1 MYDVPDQQGR
11 TFVVTGANSGLG
23 KEAAARLAGAG
34 AHVVMAVRT
43 VAKGQAARDEIT
55 RRHPDAS
62 LDVRALDL
70 ADLGSVR
77 AFVAGLERDGVRPN
91 VLVNNAGVM
100 AVPSR
105 MTTVDGF
112 ELQWG
117 TNVLG
122 PFALTNLLLPT
133 LLTADTARV
142 VTMSSAT
149 ASFGRIDFAYLDSTR
164 RYTPSQAYAQSKLA
178 NLLLGLRLAEVAT
191 QRGWSL
197 LSTIAHPGYTNT
209 NLQTAGASLGR
220 SAPKRTLLTSGGFLP
235 TQEVEQGSEPL
246 LFAAADPDAV
256 NGAYYGPDG
265 RFGLVG
271 PTTRVAIPRSAR
283 GASLAR
289 SLWAVAEDLTGTSL
303 P

>member
-149 ASFGRIDFAYLDSTR
+149 ASFGRIDFADLDSTR

-289 SLWAVAEDLTGTSL
+289 SLWAVAEDLTGTS
-303 P
+303 PP

>member
-149 ASFGRIDFAYLDSTR
+149 ASFGRIDFADLGSTR

-246 LFAAADPDAV
+246 LFAATDPDAV

>member
-149 ASFGRIDFAYLDSTR
+149 ASFGRIDFADLDSSR

>member
-43 VAKGQAARDEIT
+43 VAKGEAARDEIT

-105 MTTVDGF
+105 MTTVDGS

-149 ASFGRIDFAYLDSTR
+149 ASFGRIDFADLDSTR

>member
-149 ASFGRIDFAYLDSTR
+149 ASFGRIDFADLDSTR

-235 TQEVEQGSEPL
+235 TQEVEQGGEPL

>member
-62 LDVRALDL
+62 LDVRAVDL

-149 ASFGRIDFAYLDSTR
+149 ASFGRIDFADLDSTR

>member
-34 AHVVMAVRT
+34 AHVVLAVRT

-149 ASFGRIDFAYLDSTR
+149 ASFGRIDFADLDSSR

-178 NLLLGLRLAEVAT
+178 NLLLGLRLAEVAA

-220 SAPKRTLLTSGGFLP
+220 STPKRTLLTSGGFLP
-235 TQEVEQGSEPL
+235 AQEVEQGSEPL
-246 LFAAADPDAV
+246 LFAAADPGAI

>member
-149 ASFGRIDFAYLDSTR
+149 ASFGRIDFADLDSSR

-178 NLLLGLRLAEVAT
+178 NLLLGLRLAEVAA

>member
-43 VAKGQAARDEIT
+43 VAKGEAARDEIT

-149 ASFGRIDFAYLDSTR
+149 ASFGRIDFADLDSSR

-178 NLLLGLRLAEVAT
+178 NLLLGLRLAEVAA

-246 LFAAADPDAV
+246 LFAAADPGAV

>member
-34 AHVVMAVRT
+34 AHVVLAVRT

-62 LDVRALDL
+62 LEVRSLDL

-149 ASFGRIDFAYLDSTR
+149 ASFGRIDFADLDSSR

-246 LFAAADPDAV
+246 LFAAADPGAV

>member
-1 MYDVPDQQGR
+1 M
-11 TFVVTGANSGLG
+11 
-23 KEAAARLAGAG
+23 
-34 AHVVMAVRT
+34 
-43 VAKGQAARDEIT
+43 
-55 RRHPDAS
+55 
-62 LDVRALDL
+62 
-70 ADLGSVR
+70 
-77 AFVAGLERDGVRPN
+77 RPN

-149 ASFGRIDFAYLDSTR
+149 ASFGRIDFADLDSTR

>member
-43 VAKGQAARDEIT
+43 VAKGEAARDEIT
-55 RRHPDAS
+55 RRPPDAS

-133 LLTADTARV
+133 LLTAGTARV

-149 ASFGRIDFAYLDSTR
+149 ASFGRIDFADLDSSR
-164 RYTPSQAYAQSKLA
+164 RL
-178 NLLLGLRLAEVAT
+178 
-191 QRGWSL
+191 SL
-197 LSTIAHPGYTNT
+197 IH
-209 NLQTAGASLGR
+209 
-220 SAPKRTLLTSGGFLP
+220 
-235 TQEVEQGSEPL
+235 
-246 LFAAADPDAV
+246 
-256 NGAYYGPDG
+256 
-265 RFGLVG
+265 
-271 PTTRVAIPRSAR
+271 I
-283 GASLAR
+283 
-289 SLWAVAEDLTGTSL
+289 
-303 P
+303 

>member
-43 VAKGQAARDEIT
+43 VAKGEAARDEIT

-149 ASFGRIDFAYLDSTR
+149 ASFGRIDFADLDSSR

-178 NLLLGLRLAEVAT
+178 NLLLGLRLAEVAA

>member
-62 LDVRALDL
+62 LDVRAVDL

-142 VTMSSAT
+142 VTMSSGT
-149 ASFGRIDFAYLDSTR
+149 ASFGRIDFADLDSTR

-197 LSTIAHPGYTNT
+197 LSTIAHPGYTTT

-220 SAPKRTLLTSGGFLP
+220 STPKRTLLTSGGFLP

-256 NGAYYGPDG
+256 NGAYSGPDG

>member
-149 ASFGRIDFAYLDSTR
+149 ASFGRIDFADLDSTR

>member
-133 LLTADTARV
+133 LLTAGTARV

-149 ASFGRIDFAYLDSTR
+149 ASFGRIDFADLDSSR

-178 NLLLGLRLAEVAT
+178 NLLLGLRLAEVAA

-246 LFAAADPDAV
+246 LFAAADPGAV

-289 SLWAVAEDLTGTSL
+289 SLWAVAEDLTDTSL

>member
-1 MYDVPDQQGR
+1 MYDVPHQQGR

-43 VAKGQAARDEIT
+43 VAKGEAARDEIT

-62 LDVRALDL
+62 LEVRSLDL

-133 LLTADTARV
+133 LLTADMPRV
-142 VTMSSAT
+142 VTMSSGT
-149 ASFGRIDFAYLDSTR
+149 ASFGRIDFADLDSTR
-164 RYTPSQAYAQSKLA
+164 RYTPAQAYAQSKLA
-178 NLLLGLRLAEVAT
+178 NLLLGLRLAELAP

-197 LSTIAHPGYTNT
+197 LSTIAHPGYTTT

-220 SAPKRTLLTSGGFLP
+220 STPKRTLLTSGGFLP
-235 TQEVEQGSEPL
+235 AQEVEQGSEPL
-246 LFAAADPDAV
+246 LFAAADPGAV

-265 RFGLVG
+265 RFGLAG
-271 PTTRVAIPRSAR
+271 PTTRVGIPRSAR

>member
-1 MYDVPDQQGR
+1 MSSWRCAPWP
-11 TFVVTGANSGLG
+11 
-23 KEAAARLAGAG
+23 
-34 AHVVMAVRT
+34 
-43 VAKGQAARDEIT
+43 KGEAARDEIT

-77 AFVAGLERDGVRPN
+77 AFVAGLERDGCAERPGQQRRCHGGALADDDGRRLRAAVGNERPRPVRADQPPAADAAHRRHGARGDD
-91 VLVNNAGVM
+91 VQRHGVVRTDRLRRPRLVP
-100 AVPSR
+100 AVHP
-105 MTTVDGF
+105 V
-112 ELQWG
+112 
-117 TNVLG
+117 
-122 PFALTNLLLPT
+122 A
-133 LLTADTARV
+133 
-142 VTMSSAT
+142 
-149 ASFGRIDFAYLDSTR
+149 
-164 RYTPSQAYAQSKLA
+164 
-178 NLLLGLRLAEVAT
+178 GLRPVRWPTCCSACAWPRW
-191 QRGWSL
+191 QRNG
-197 LSTIAHPGYTNT
+197 
-209 NLQTAGASLGR
+209 AGRCSARSRTRGTPTPTCRPPARAWVGAPR
-220 SAPKRTLLTSGGFLP
+220 SAPCSPRVALP

-246 LFAAADPDAV
+246 LFAAADPGAV

>member
-34 AHVVMAVRT
+34 AHVVLAVRT

-149 ASFGRIDFAYLDSTR
+149 ASFGRIDFADLDSSR

-178 NLLLGLRLAEVAT
+178 NLLLGLRLAAVAA